1 MADLNHALPIFIAS
15 HTRVPERLLPR
26 PNPVIR
32 ARGLERD
39 RMAWLQEGLMGWWMA
54 GHAGKTIPATLD
66 TANRMAGALR
76 VLLNPAICAGLD
88 QIRQEARLEA
98 GSFSHG
104 IKVETMEDHPVV
116 LVWFCFCTDPT
127 EETQTLIETAL
138 LNPLAKACDLP
149 GIFLYDRPDLFRTTA
164 LPADLRKKLP
174 GCQREKWLF
183 PLGENQGKW
192 PMDQTSL
199 TVSIERFCLQKGI
212 GKATE
217 EPGFAKGRN
226 RL

>member
-1 MADLNHALPIFIAS
+1 MADFNHALPIFIAS
-15 HTRVPERLLPR
+15 HTRVPDRLLPR
-26 PNPVIR
+26 LNPVIR

-54 GHAGKTIPATLD
+54 GHAGETTPVTADIAEHMAATLR
-66 TANRMAGALR
+66 AQLKPVIR
-76 VLLNPAICAGLD
+76 AGLD

-98 GSFSHG
+98 GEFFHG
-104 IKVETMEDHPVV
+104 IEVEAMEGHPVV
-116 LVWFCFCTDPT
+116 LVWFSFSTDPT

-138 LNPLAKACDLP
+138 LNPLAKACDMP
-149 GIFLYDRPDLFRTTA
+149 GISLYDRPDLFRTTA

-174 GCQREKWLF
+174 GCQMVQWIWPMRE
-183 PLGENQGKW
+183 GQGRW
-192 PMDQTSL
+192 PMDQSSL
-199 TVSIERFCLQKGI
+199 TVSIEQFFLEKGI

-217 EPGFAKGRN
+217 EPGFAKGRL